1 MEKKKIKLLYVV
13 EAFAGGV
20 FSYMT
25 ELINLLCDDYDIT
38 VAYSLRDKTPENFS
52 DCFDPRI
59 KFIRVEN
66 FTRSISPKKDI
77 KAFSELRKIVK
88 AVQPD
93 VIHMHSSKAGAIGRL
108 ALSGKKYSLYYT
120 PHGYSFLMRDS
131 SAVKR
136 GIYFILE
143 AVCALSKCTTISCS
157 TIEHK
162 ETLKLTKR
170 AVCVNNAVNTAKLDA
185 LTKDIERAEHPFTV
199 CTLGRVCFPKN
210 PALFNKIAESMP
222 DVNFLWIGDGEM
234 RDELC
239 APNIEVTG
247 WLERE
252 EAVKRLACADAFI
265 MTSLWEGLP
274 LSLLEAMY
282 MKLPC
287 IVSGFL
293 GGLEIIRN
301 GETGYVCDDVDE
313 YVKAVNDIRGGGADE
328 YAERAWGEV
337 LKTYN
342 TEVQMMEYDR
352 VYRSGLKK

>member
-1 MEKKKIKLLYVV
+1 MEKKIKLLYVV

-25 ELINLLCDDYDIT
+25 ELLNLLCDDYDIT
-38 VAYSLRDKTPENFS
+38 VAYSPREKTPENFS
-52 DCFDPRI
+52 DYFDSRI
-59 KFIRVEN
+59 KFVRVQN

-77 KAFSELRKIVK
+77 KAFFELRRIVK
-88 AVQPD
+88 EIDPD
-93 VIHMHSSKAGAIGRL
+93 VIHLHSSKAGAIGRL
-108 ALSGKKYSLYYT
+108 AISGRKYNLYYT

-143 AVCALSKCTTISCS
+143 AVCSLSRCTTVSCS

-185 LTKDIERAEHPFTV
+185 LTRDIETLEHPFTV

-210 PALFNKIAESMP
+210 PSLFNKIALAMP
-222 DVNFLWIGDGEM
+222 DVRFLWIGDGEM
-234 RDELC
+234 RDELT

-252 EAVKRLACADAFI
+252 EAVKRLAEADAYI

-287 IVSGFL
+287 IVSDFL
-293 GGLEIIRN
+293 GELDLIRS
-301 GETGYVCDDVDE
+301 GETGYVCKNIED
-313 YVKAVNDIRGGGADE
+313 YVKAINEIREGGAAE
-328 YAERAWGEV
+328 YAEKAYGEI
-337 LKTYN
+337 LRSYN
-342 TEVQMMEYDR
+342 TEVQKAEYDK
-352 VYRSGLKK
+352 VYRTGKK